1 VSGDWA
7 LAVLGDPI
15 THSRSPELHRAGLAA
30 IGLDGRSE
38 ALRTSAA
45 AFPGRLAELRGF
57 GFRGANLTRPL
68 KTVAL
73 RHLDRVSETARR
85 ARSVNTIG
93 IGAEGVWGDTTDGAG
108 FVDLLVSRERVPA
121 RERVLLLGAG
131 GAARSLALALLE
143 AGCPSVTVA
152 ARDPRRAGVDWSHI
166 PGATLRPFPED
177 TEAGGIA
184 EDVTVVVNCT
194 PLGGTAGP
202 CPPETLHAGV
212 LVIDLVY
219 GAEVTPWVRAA
230 RACGLEAIDG
240 LGLLVHQARR
250 SLERWTGRDV
260 PVEPLAR
267 AVGWP
272 R

>member
-15 THSRSPELHRAGLAA
+15 AHSRSPELHRAGLAA
-30 IGLDGRSE
+30 IGLEGRSE

-45 AFPGRLAELRGF
+45 ALPARLAELREF

-68 KTVAL
+68 KAVAL

-93 IGAEGVWGDTTDGAG
+93 IGEDGLWGDTTDGVG
-108 FVDLLVSRERVPA
+108 FVDLLAVLGRTPA
-121 RERVLLLGAG
+121 SERVLLLGGG

-143 AGCPSVTVA
+143 AGATVTVA
-152 ARDPRRAGVDWSHI
+152 VRDPRRAGVDWAHVPGVSLV
-166 PGATLRPFPED
+166 PFPDDTNAGATTKD
-177 TEAGGIA
+177 A
-184 EDVTVVVNCT
+184 TVAVNCT
-194 PLGGTAGP
+194 PLAGP
-202 CPPETLHAGV
+202 DGACPPGAFPAGTLV
-212 LVIDLVY
+212 VDLVY
-219 GAEVTPWVRAA
+219 GAEITPWVRAA
-230 RACGLEAIDG
+230 RARGLDAFDG

-250 SLERWTGRDV
+250 SLERWTGREV